1 MLSEAPGR
9 SLQPCDGGGSVI
21 AGRSADRNGTRPR
34 SPRAWDA
41 DRSSVISAGN
51 SVDMQVLVA
60 SGKGGVPACICLRHA
75 GGGWTL
81 RTAAAQWQ
89 FQGVR
94 WLATGDTV
102 AERKG
107 K

>member
-1 MLSEAPGR
+1 
-9 SLQPCDGGGSVI
+9 
-21 AGRSADRNGTRPR
+21 
-34 SPRAWDA
+34 
-41 DRSSVISAGN
+41 
-51 SVDMQVLVA
+51 MQVPVA
-60 SGKGGVPACICLRHA
+60 SGKGGVPACICLWHA
-75 GGGWTL
+75 GGVGRGGGYTL
-81 RTAAAQWQ
+81 RTAATQWQ